1 MGQIACSSLET
12 CESEVHE
19 PVYLHL
25 YNLGTSGHGSLLNR
39 FLKNMGTGVY
49 HCGVEVFCREW
60 SFADTESGQ
69 GHGVFECPP
78 RRCTGH
84 TYDETVFMGY
94 TALPEQSVL
103 AIIEVLKVDWQ
114 PADYHLLEQNC
125 CHFSD
130 DLCRRLGVRTVPE
143 RILHMSRFGEAC
155 VAGEPCACIPA
166 RCFDGVETTFSPRRG
181 DSHPVDDDVTYET
194 AMQLQC
200 QHLPVFNSREQGP
213 MFEGQ
218 GAKAT
223 IMSADCYD
231 GRNELEMQS
240 NCVSLPPGSRERSW
254 SLTS

>member
-69 GHGVFECPP
+69 GHGVFECTP
-78 RRCTGH
+78 RKCNGH
-84 TYDETVFMGY
+84 TYVETVLMGY
-94 TALPEQSVL
+94 TTMPAESVL
-103 AIIEVLKVDWQ
+103 AIIEMLRADWQ

-130 DLCRRLGVRTVPE
+130 DFCRRLGVRSVPE
-143 RILHMSRFGEAC
+143 KILHMSRFGEAC
-155 VAGEPCACIPA
+155 VAGESCACTPE
-166 RCFDGVETTFSPRRG
+166 RCFDIETILPPRHG
-181 DSHPVDDDVTYET
+181 DSHCVDDMTDET
-194 AMQLQC
+194 TVQPKC
-200 QHLPVFNSREQGP
+200 QQLPVLDTREQGP
-213 MFEGQ
+213 VLEGLGAMAAITFAEDYEGSNEFE
-218 GAKAT
+218 
-223 IMSADCYD
+223 M
-231 GRNELEMQS
+231 RS
-240 NCVSLPPGSRERSW
+240 NGVSLPPGSRERSW
-254 SLTS
+254 SFTS